1 MFYFIVNK
9 HGGSGRAALI
19 WDLIEDWLKKNL
31 KLNLDYKI
39 FESENRGHASDL
51 AREIA
56 DIDNAQ
62 DSDKKIVIVGGDGT
76 INEVLNG
83 IKLEDFD
90 KIKFGIIPTGSAND
104 FGRGLEIKKTEPI
117 KNLEKIVNNKVCRA
131 VDLGFATFDDKF
143 SRYFAISA
151 GVGLDALVCK
161 KANTT
166 KVKKVLNKFHLG
178 RFAYIILTIS
188 SFFSM
193 KCCDVKIK
201 FDDEDSI
208 VYKNLIFCAAM
219 NTFAEGG
226 GVKMA
231 PNAKYDDGELSA
243 VFVQNIP
250 KFFAFFI
257 FPFLILGKH
266 SKIKGFVIKNFK
278 KMELTSK
285 EVMVSH
291 IDGEWPGDVKKITI
305 QCLKQKIKLLN

>member
-19 WDLIEDWLKKNL
+19 WDLIENWLKKNL
-31 KLNLDYKI
+31 ELNLDYKI
-39 FESENRGHASDL
+39 FESENRGHASEL
-51 AREIA
+51 AEKISN
-56 DIDNAQ
+56 IDETQ

-83 IKLEDFD
+83 IKDFD
-90 KIKFGIIPTGSAND
+90 KVKFGIIPTGSAND

-117 KNLEKIVNNKVCRA
+117 KNLQKIVNNKVCRA
-131 VDLGFATFDDKF
+131 VDLGLAIFEDK

-151 GVGLDALVCK
+151 GVGMDAIVCK

-166 KVKKVLNKFHLG
+166 KVKPILNKFHLG

-188 SFFSM
+188 SLFSM
-193 KCCDVKIK
+193 KCRDVKIK
-201 FDDEDSI
+201 FDDEDSHI
-208 VYKNLIFCAAM
+208 YKNLIFCAAM

-231 PNAKYDDGELSA
+231 PDAKYDDGELSA
-243 VFVQNIP
+243 LVVQNVP
-250 KFFAFFI
+250 KILAFFA

-266 SKIKGFVIKNFK
+266 TKFKSFIIKNFK
-278 KMELTSK
+278 KMELSSN

-291 IDGEWPGDVKKITI
+291 TDGEWSGDVKKVTF

>member
-19 WDLIEDWLKKNL
+19 WDLIENWLKKNL
-31 KLNLDYKI
+31 ELNLDYKI
-39 FESENRGHASDL
+39 FESENRGHASEL
-51 AREIA
+51 AEKISNIDEI
-56 DIDNAQ
+56 Q

-83 IKLEDFD
+83 IKDFD
-90 KIKFGIIPTGSAND
+90 KVKFGIIPTGSAND

-117 KNLEKIVNNKVCRA
+117 KNLQKIVNNKVCRN
-131 VDLGFATFDDKF
+131 VDLGLAIFEDK

-151 GVGLDALVCK
+151 GVGMDAIVCK

-166 KVKKVLNKFHLG
+166 KVKPILNKFHLG

-188 SFFSM
+188 SLFSM
-193 KCCDVKIK
+193 KCRDVEIK
-201 FDDEDSI
+201 FDDEEPR
-208 VYKNLIFCAAM
+208 VYKNLIFCVAM

-226 GVKMA
+226 GVKMV

-243 VFVQNIP
+243 LVVKNVP
-250 KFFAFFI
+250 KILTFFA

-266 SKIKGFVIKNFK
+266 TKFKSFIIKNFK
-278 KMELTSK
+278 KMELTSN

-291 IDGEWPGDVKKITI
+291 TDGEWSGDVKKVSF